1 SLVFCPLGEPAAFPT
16 RRSSDLRLSA
26 QNIAFN
32 EIARQAIV
40 TDPEFHGGRYLE
52 HGVVPRR
59 GLMLARMLAH
69 ITYLSDEAMRA
80 KFGRDLREGHI
91 GYGFD
96 VEFQVESYLRHQ
108 GMSFVDRF
116 DANTYLVMT
125 KALDYFDPAAEHGD
139 NLAAAFA
146 AIQAR
151 CLVVSFTSDWRFA
164 PARSREIVDAL
175 VDAGKQVAYAE
186 VESALGH
193 DDFLMTLP
201 HYVDTTRAFLAHLA
215 T

>member
-80 KFGRDLREGHI
+80 KFGREDRKSTRLNSSHVSMS
-91 GYGFD
+91 YAGF
-96 VEFQVESYLRHQ
+96 
-108 GMSFVDRF
+108 
-116 DANTYLVMT
+116 
-125 KALDYFDPAAEHGD
+125 
-139 NLAAAFA
+139 
-146 AIQAR
+146 
-151 CLVVSFTSDWRFA
+151 C
-164 PARSREIVDAL
+164 
-175 VDAGKQVAYAE
+175 
-186 VESALGH
+186 
-193 DDFLMTLP
+193 
-201 HYVDTTRAFLAHLA
+201 
-215 T
+215 